1 MTVDATLYDERPRR
15 KDVDPGPVSPVQRFL
30 DALIVRGFL
39 WAVPRWLR
47 PNHVTAVRLLL
58 TPLVFLL
65 FRRGPGVAAVVLF
78 GVAAATDFI
87 DGAMA
92 RTRAQITGLGTMI
105 DPVADKLLV
114 AAALLAVGLE
124 YLVVKV
130 ILGLMAV
137 EMVVVAVGTAFWLRT
152 GKAVGANVFGKIKMV
167 LLSVGLTLFLVG
179 RMAKLDR
186 MTAVAVVLLWSALVF
201 AFLAG
206 LRLVWTV
213 PGSPGEAPG
222 STKDAASRRPARP
235 RRPRLPS
242 ETGSEAAPGGR
253 GGRGG

>member
-1 MTVDATLYDERPRR
+1 MTADATLHDERPRR
-15 KDVDPGPVSPVQRFL
+15 RNVDPGRVSPAQRFL

-65 FRRGPGVAAVVLF
+65 FRRGAGVAAVVLF

-92 RTRAQITGLGTMI
+92 RTRGQITGLGTMI

-130 ILGLMAV
+130 ILALMAV
-137 EMVVVAVGTAFWLRT
+137 EMVVVAVGTAFWLQT
-152 GKAVGANVFGKIKMV
+152 GKAVGANVFGKVKMV
-167 LLSVGLTLFLVG
+167 LLSVGLTLFLAG
-179 RMAKLDR
+179 RVAKLDR
-186 MTAVAVVLLWSALVF
+186 MTAVAVVLLWLALVF

-206 LRLVWTV
+206 VRLLRAA
-213 PGSPGEAPG
+213 PGLAGEAPEP
-222 STKDAASRRPARP
+222 T
-235 RRPRLPS
+235 
-242 ETGSEAAPGGR
+242 EAAR
-253 GGRGG
+253 GSAREVRGSD